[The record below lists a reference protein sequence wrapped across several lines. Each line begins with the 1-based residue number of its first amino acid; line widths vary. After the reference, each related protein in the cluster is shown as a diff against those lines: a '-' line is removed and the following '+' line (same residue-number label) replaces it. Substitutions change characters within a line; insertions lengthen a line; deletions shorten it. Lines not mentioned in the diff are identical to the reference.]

1 MARLHYAS
9 EKQGPGRRYWFRRA
23 SDAGAFAD
31 YKRRL
36 GWVVVADGGL
46 DVWVGRRGGRTPDIV
61 AGIDPADL

>member
-36 GWVVVADGGL
+36 GWVVVGDGGL
-46 DVWVGRRGGRTPDIV
+46 GWVADPAAGGRRRSGGGRS
-61 AGIDPADL
+61 